1 MVVPVSLFEVGDV
14 RVPENRFSPVE
25 PDERVPDA
33 DLSFTDRFDF
43 RSRQDETGFNRIL
56 DRIIERGPFVVR

>member
-1 MVVPVSLFEVGDV
+1 MVVSVSLFEVGDV
-14 RVPENRFSPVE
+14 RVPENRLSPVE
-25 PDERVPDA
+25 SDERVPDT
-33 DLSFTDRFDF
+33 DLSFTDRFDL

>member
-1 MVVPVSLFEVGDV
+1 MVVPVPLFEVGDV

-25 PDERVPDA
+25 PDERVPDT
-33 DLSFTDRFDF
+33 DFSFTDRFDL
-43 RSRQDETGFNRIL
+43 RPRQDETGFNRIL

>member
-1 MVVPVSLFEVGDV
+1 MVVPVPLFEVSDV
-14 RVPENRFSPVE
+14 RVPKNRLSPVE

-33 DLSFTDRFDF
+33 DFPFTDRFDF